1 MMITK
6 SQIELKKKVGR
17 AFSNI
22 KTQKVSSKTVVQ
34 IAKNL
39 NPRPPPI
46 NFNLAIMD
54 SVMIEIKCVNIVKVY
69 KLIQN
74 NVKHSRMII

>member
-39 NPRPPPI
+39 NGPSPSHKFQPSY
-46 NFNLAIMD
+46 NGLGND
-54 SVMIEIKCVNIVKVY
+54 
-69 KLIQN
+69 
-74 NVKHSRMII
+74 